1 MAIKNKYNILIV
13 EDERNVREA
22 MAKFLRTDYNV
33 SIAEDGLRAI
43 NMIKKND
50 YDIVLTDL
58 IMPEADG
65 FKVLEECLKKDPQP
79 SCIVISAYSSAE
91 NGFEA
96 KAKGAEDFIVKPI
109 NLDYL
114 RDSIKKAIEKRQ
126 LKIENLELKK
136 RLLER
141 DVTRKIIGNSAA
153 IHDVLE
159 TLRQVAETRATVLIL
174 GESGTGKELAA
185 RALHE
190 MSKRNGPFIAVHCA
204 ALPTNL
210 LESELFGHEK
220 GAFTG
225 ATEQRKGRFELAD
238 GGTLFLD
245 EIGEIDQTVQVKILR
260 VLETRTFERVGGTEP
275 IYTDVRVVAATNKDL
290 RQLVEDGKFR
300 EDLFFRLFVV
310 TVNLPPL
317 RERKADIPILFRY
330 FVDEIAREN
339 NRKIEGI
346 SEAAMNVLCSY
357 NWPGNIR
364 ELRNCAERM
373 VILSKK
379 TFLDLDTVPTH
390 IRNNLNSTTKRRIF
404 KAEPFL
410 DLNKNEERLIRQ
422 VLDETKWN
430 VTKAAKI
437 LGISRRTLHRKI
449 HALNLKR

>member
-13 EDERNVREA
+13 EDERSVREA

-290 RQLVEDGKFR
+290 RQLVEDGKFS

-317 RERKADIPILFRY
+317 RERKEDIPILFRY

>member
-290 RQLVEDGKFR
+290 RQLVEDGKFS

-317 RERKADIPILFRY
+317 RERKEDIPILFRY

>member
-290 RQLVEDGKFR
+290 RQLVVDGKFR

-317 RERKADIPILFRY
+317 RERKEDIPILFRY

>member
-1 MAIKNKYNILIV
+1 MKKHRILIV

-22 MAKFLRTDYNV
+22 MAKFLRSDYDV
-33 SIAEDGLRAI
+33 SIAEDGMRAI

-65 FKVLEECLKKDPQP
+65 FKVLEQCLKKDPQP
-79 SCIVISAYSSAE
+79 SCIVISAHSSAE

-96 KAKGAEDFIVKPI
+96 KSKGAEDFIIKPI

-114 RDSIKKAIEKRQ
+114 HDAIKKVLDKRQ
-126 LKIENLELKK
+126 LKEENLHLKN
-136 RLLER
+136 RLREK
-141 DVTRKIIGNSAA
+141 DASKQIIGNSAK
-153 IHDVLE
+153 IHEVME
-159 TLRQVAETRATVLIL
+159 TLKQVATTRATVLL
-174 GESGTGKELAA
+174 FGESGTGKELAA

-190 MSKRNGPFIAVHCA
+190 MSGRKGPFIAVHCA

-245 EIGEIDQTVQVKILR
+245 EIGEIDQTVQIKILR
-260 VLETRTFERVGGTEP
+260 VLETRTFERVGGTEQ

-290 RQLVEDGKFR
+290 RELVEQGKFR

-310 TVNLPPL
+310 TVTLPPL
-317 RERKADIPILFRY
+317 RERKDDIPILFKH
-330 FVDEIAREN
+330 FVNEIAAEN
-339 NRKIEGI
+339 NKKIDGI
-346 SEAAMNVLCSY
+346 SEQAMNVLCSY
-357 NWPGNIR
+357 EWPGNIR

-373 VILSKK
+373 VILSKSSYLDIDSIPLHVK
-379 TFLDLDTVPTH
+379 EDLKPNLKKKILADSVLDL
-390 IRNNLNSTTKRRIF
+390 S
-404 KAEPFL
+404 
-410 DLNKNEERLIRQ
+410 KNEERLIRKA
-422 VLDETKWN
+422 LDDCGWN
-430 VTKAAKI
+430 ISKAAII

-449 HALNLKR
+449 KQLGITKTN

>member
-275 IYTDVRVVAATNKDL
+275 IYTDVRIVAATNKDL

-317 RERKADIPILFRY
+317 RERKEDIPILFRY

-437 LGISRRTLHRKI
+437 LGISRGTLHRKI

>member
-317 RERKADIPILFRY
+317 RERKEDIPILFRY

>member
-275 IYTDVRVVAATNKDL
+275 IYTDVRIVAATNKDL

-317 RERKADIPILFRY
+317 RERKEDIPILFRY